1 MSTPPRITR
10 CPHCG
15 SQDIVAD
22 VVVTQTADAGRIGL
36 SYRTH
41 FLLTGT
47 AALRTELCRQCGSVV
62 RLYVKETGKNW
73 QTG

>member
-1 MSTPPRITR
+1 MSTPPQISR

-22 VVVTQTADAGRIGL
+22 VIVGQTADAGRIGL
-36 SYRTH
+36 GYKTH

-47 AALRTELCRQCGSVV
+47 AALRTELCRQCGTVV
-62 RLYVKETGKNW
+62 RLYVKETGKDW